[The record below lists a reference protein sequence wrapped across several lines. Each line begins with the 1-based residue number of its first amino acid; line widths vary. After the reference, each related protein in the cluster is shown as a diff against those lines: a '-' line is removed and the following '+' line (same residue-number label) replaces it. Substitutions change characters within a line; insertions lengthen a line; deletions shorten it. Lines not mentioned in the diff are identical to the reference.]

1 MKTLHVV
8 AAVIVKGD
16 MVFATQRGYGP
27 YKDGWEFPGGK
38 IEEGETPEEAL
49 KREIREELDT
59 EINVGKKL
67 VEVVYDYP
75 EIHLIMECYL
85 CTVAS
90 GKLTLKEHEAAR
102 WLTPNELDTVKWLEA
117 DKKTVEALKRFHKD
131 AERFE
136 FKTVELNSPEF
147 Q

>member
-1 MKTLHVV
+1 MKTLHVA

-16 MVFATQRGYGP
+16 MVLAAQRGYGP
-27 YKDGWEFPGGK
+27 YKGGWEFPGGK

-49 KREIREELDT
+49 KREIREELDM

-90 GKLTLKEHEAAR
+90 GKPVLKEHEQAR
-102 WLTPNELDTVKWLEA
+102 WLTPYELNTVDWLEA
-117 DKKTVEALKRFHKD
+117 DKKTVEALKRFQKD

-136 FKTVELNSPEF
+136 FRTVELSSPEF
-147 Q
+147 H